1 MDGGRVLRALLWRR
15 DGDLRRAT
23 QLASRVGIGFALA
36 FIVGGLGVVA
46 ATHEPVY
53 AWYAVLGGFLLR
65 QGWVQER
72 ANRAPGSVAVE
83 RRDVEVGA
91 AA

>member
-1 MDGGRVLRALLWRR
+1 MDCVVSCLVNRDSPALFV
-15 DGDLRRAT
+15 AA
-23 QLASRVGIGFALA
+23 ASRVGIGFALA

-72 ANRAPGSVAVE
+72 AARAPGPAAIE